1 MSPLLVV
8 RGHDIVTPTGGQPAD
23 LVIEGER
30 ILELRPLGSTRAEP
44 GMEILEVGRLSVL
57 PGLVDTHVHL
67 NEPGREDWEGLI
79 TGTRAAAAGGVT
91 TLVDMPLNCSPVT
104 TTVAALRAKRAV
116 AQEKSI
122 VDIGFWGGLV
132 PGNLEQL
139 EPLAAEGVLGFKCF
153 MVHSGIDE
161 FPAAGE
167 RELSEAMPLLAKL
180 GLPLLAHA
188 ELDIPPRPDSDPRS
202 HPTWSHSRPP
212 ACEVAAAEMLIRLC
226 RETGCRT
233 HIVHVAA
240 AEVLPLIRA
249 AKSEG
254 LPLTAE
260 TCPHYLYFAEDTI
273 PAGATEYKCAPPI
286 RGAANREALWEGL
299 RDGTLDLIATDH
311 SPCPPSMKGREAGDF
326 FAAWGGIASLQLGLR
341 AVWTGAGARE
351 FGLTHLARWMA
362 SAPAR
367 LAGVQNR
374 KGELAPGFDADFVL
388 FDASA
393 RSIVSGSSLEHRHP
407 ITPYDGMELAG
418 EVKEVWRRGRCIH
431 SGAVGGF
438 ATGGGRILTRS

>member
-8 RGHDIVTPTGGQPAD
+8 RGHEIATPAGLRPAD

-30 ILELRPLGSTRAEP
+30 IRALEPLGSVRAQP
-44 GMEILEVGRLSVL
+44 GMEIIEVGRLAVL

-67 NEPGREDWEGLI
+67 NEPGREEWEGLT

-104 TTVAALRAKRAV
+104 TTVPALRAKRAV

-122 VDIGFWGGLV
+122 VDIGFWGGIV
-132 PGNLEQL
+132 PGNAAEI

-167 RELSEAMPLLAKL
+167 RELADAMPILARL

-188 ELDIPPRPDSDPRS
+188 EIEIPPRPGADPRR
-202 HPTWSHSRPP
+202 HATWSASRPP
-212 ACEVAAAEMLIRLC
+212 ACEVAAVGMLIRLC

-233 HIVHVAA
+233 HVVHVAA
-240 AEVLPLIRA
+240 KEVLPLLRDA
-249 AKSEG
+249 RNEG
-254 LPLTAE
+254 LPITAE
-260 TCPHYLYFAEDTI
+260 TCPHYLYFAEEDI
-273 PAGATEYKCAPPI
+273 PDGATEYKCAPPI
-286 RGAANREALWEGL
+286 RGRENREALWEGL
-299 RDGTLDLIATDH
+299 RDGTLDMVATDH

-341 AVWTGAGARE
+341 ATWTGARARG
-351 FGLTHLARWMA
+351 FALADLARWM
-362 SAPAR
+362 STAPAK
-367 LAGVQNR
+367 LAGMQNR
-374 KGELAPGFDADFVL
+374 KGQLAPGFDADFVL

-393 RSIVSGSSLEHRHP
+393 GSIVSGSRLEHRHP
-407 ITPYDGMELAG
+407 ITPYDGLELAG

-431 SGAVGGF
+431 SGRVGGF
-438 ATGGGRILTRS
+438 ASGGGSILTRS